1 MKTIRKIAT
10 ALFLAGI
17 AFAADAYDI
26 NYYASSSRL
35 STGKWVKIKVTRTG
49 MQQITHEQL
58 KEWGFDD
65 PDKVSVF
72 GYGGN
77 VLTSEFSAS
86 YSDDLPAQP
95 VYRGDDKIIFYGESD
110 ARILNYETVTN
121 TYIRRNTCATA
132 GYYLVTD
139 AYPGASTDPELKGAP
154 TSTTDALDHH
164 CNSQFAEEE
173 VFNPTKAGV
182 RFFGTDFKQK
192 PEQTFAFKAPY
203 PYEAGTSS
211 YRGRVNFRWVARM
224 ADSQRE
230 KLNYTTDY
238 DTSVGQNS
246 SLTSP
251 STNECHKTADGYI
264 SVITRTDG
272 NSLYTT
278 TFSAPTVGYEYA
290 AMDYVAFSYHR
301 RNRLYDIDQLPMVF
315 NSVAADCN
323 VTFDKANADIRFW
336 NVNNTFAPF
345 AYNTLYNENRRTIT
359 FAFESGYTY
368 SANGHA
374 YVIAFDPSK
383 DMYPVEYAG
392 DVENQNLHGMPT
404 PEMLIITSSPY
415 LPYAEELARAHR
427 DIQGMEVLV
436 VDQEKIF
443 NEFSSGT
450 PSVMGYR
457 RFIKMFH
464 DRAPGQFKYVLLYG
478 GGSFDNRHILYGDQS
493 YLLTYQCETPAYLNY
508 ITKAFSADSYFGM
521 LDDGFTLNG
530 ILSAQ
535 SDVAVGRLPV
545 LSISNA
551 VDVNKKLIGCLNNP
565 PLDNSRNCAT
575 LLADA
580 GDTGDPNAHQ
590 IQVEEIASAI
600 NALSPTTT
608 VTKPYCDLY
617 PWVSGESKDSRSL
630 LLRALNGGQ
639 AFLGYAGH
647 GSSSGISGSNLYYKS
662 DVISNTYKTPP
673 FVFLSTCNAM
683 SFDQNG
689 NGLGE
694 EFILVP
700 DGGAIGIVASCR
712 DVYQTHNQSWYM
724 SFVDKFFTATPGMT
738 QGDVYR
744 EARNHLLANHTSDAV
759 LNALSYNF
767 MGDPAMP
774 MYIPRYKVTTTMVS
788 GTEIADDATPVTVY
802 PLAENSIGGQIT
814 DSDGNIVSDFN
825 GTIYISVYDAP
836 VSVKTLG
843 QVSGNSPMEVTLDE
857 KCISQAIAQVADG
870 RFSTSIIIPEASIAD
885 KASRI
890 VYYAVSDD
898 KANQAAGAC
907 NNMII
912 AEYDE
917 TKAIPDTEAPIISQ
931 MYLDTPDNTDGAVID
946 NAATLYAEI
955 EPDASGLCI
964 TDSRIENNARVIIDG
979 NRSYS
984 SSTGTLTFNADGSY
998 LFEFPLTELSDGR
1011 HSLTLIISDNAG
1023 NRTERTIYFTVINRN
1038 AQATLIVEE
1047 SPARTEATFTLNH
1060 DFKSEPSGRLII
1072 EDASGNAIYSKA
1084 DVRFPY
1090 TWDLNDAD
1098 GNAVADGVYHCYAI
1112 LNGEKQYG
1120 GTAKTKLI
1128 VVKQ

>member
-1 MKTIRKIAT
+1 
-10 ALFLAGI
+10 
-17 AFAADAYDI
+17 
-26 NYYASSSRL
+26 
-35 STGKWVKIKVTRTG
+35 
-49 MQQITHEQL
+49 MQQITHDQL
-58 KEWGFDD
+58 KEWGFDN
-65 PDKVSVF
+65 PDEVSVF

-77 VLTSEFSAS
+77 VLTSEFSTS

-132 GYYLVTD
+132 GYYLITD
-139 AYPGASTDPELKGAP
+139 AYPDASTDPELKGAP
-154 TSTTDALDHH
+154 TSTASALNYH
-164 CNSQFAEEE
+164 CNSQFMEEE
-173 VFNPTKAGV
+173 VFNPEKAGA
-182 RFFGTDFKQK
+182 RYFGTNFKQE
-192 PEQTFAFKAPY
+192 PEQTFVFKAPY

-211 YRGRVNFRWVARM
+211 YRGRVNFRWIARM
-224 ADSQRE
+224 TESQRE

-238 DTSVGQNS
+238 GISVGQNS
-246 SLTSP
+246 TIVAP
-251 STNECHKTADGYI
+251 STNECYKSADGYI

-278 TFSAPTVGYEYA
+278 TFSEPTVGYEYA
-290 AMDYVAFSYHR
+290 AMDYVAFSYYR

-345 AYNTLYNENRRTIT
+345 AYNTLYNENKQTIT
-359 FAFESGYTY
+359 FAFESSYTY
-368 SANGHA
+368 STNGHA
-374 YVIAFDPSK
+374 YVIAFDPKK
-383 DMYPVEYAG
+383 DMYPVEYIG
-392 DVENQNLHGMPT
+392 TVENQNLHGIPT

-415 LPYAEELARAHR
+415 LPYAEELAQTHR

-457 RFIKMFH
+457 RFIKMFY
-464 DRAPGQFKYVLLYG
+464 DRAPRQFKYVLLYG
-478 GGSFDNRHILYGDQS
+478 GGSFDNRHLVYGDQS
-493 YLLTYQCETPAYLNY
+493 YLLTYQCETPAYMNY
-508 ITKAFSADSYFGM
+508 LTKVFAADSYFGM
-521 LDDGFTLNG
+521 LDDKFTLNG

-545 LSISNA
+545 LNISNA
-551 VDVNKKLIGCLNNP
+551 IDVNKKLIGYLNNP
-565 PLDNSRNCAT
+565 PLDNSHNCAT

-580 GDTGDPNAHQ
+580 GDTSDPNAHQ
-590 IQVEEIASAI
+590 IQVEEIASTI
-600 NALSPTTT
+600 NAISPATT
-608 VTKPYCDLY
+608 VIKPYCDLY
-617 PWVSGESKDSRSL
+617 PWVSGVAKDSRSL
-630 LLRALNGGQ
+630 LLQALNSGQ
-639 AFLGYAGH
+639 SFLGYAGH
-647 GSSSGISGSNLYYKS
+647 GGSSSLSGSHLYTKS
-662 DVISNTYKTPP
+662 DVISNTYKNPP

-700 DGGAIGIVASCR
+700 DGGAIGIIAACR
-712 DVYQTHNQSWYM
+712 EVYQSHNQSWYL
-724 SFVDKFFTATPGMT
+724 SFIDKFFTATPGMT
-738 QGDVYR
+738 QGDIYR
-744 EARNHLLANHTSDAV
+744 EARNHLIANYASDAV
-759 LNALSYNF
+759 LNSLNYNF
-767 MGDPAMP
+767 MGDPAIP
-774 MYIPRYKVTTTMVS
+774 MYIPRYKVATTMVS
-788 GTEIADDATPVTVY
+788 DTEITDGTATAIVY
-802 PLAENSIGGQIT
+802 PLAENSIGGQII

-825 GTIYISVYDAP
+825 GTIYISVYDTP

-843 QVSGNSPMEVTLDE
+843 QISGNSPMDVTLDE
-857 KCISQAIAQVADG
+857 KCISQAIAKVTDG
-870 RFSTSIIIPEASIAD
+870 QFSTSIIIPKASFAD
-885 KASRI
+885 KTSRI

-898 KANQAAGAC
+898 KANQASGYC

-912 AEYDE
+912 TEYDE
-917 TKAIPDTEAPIISQ
+917 TKARPDTESPIISQ
-931 MYLDTPDNTDGAVID
+931 MYLDTPDNTDGAII
-946 NAATLYAEI
+946 NNTATLYAEI

-964 TDSRIENNARVIIDG
+964 TDSRLENNARVIIDD

-984 SSTGTLTFNADGSY
+984 SSAGTLTYNADGSY
-998 LFEFPLTELSDGR
+998 MFEFPLNNLSDGQ
-1011 HSLTLIISDNAG
+1011 HSLTLIIVDNAG

-1047 SPARTEATFTLNH
+1047 SPARTEATFTLSH

-1072 EDASGNAIYSKA
+1072 EDASGNTIYSKA
-1084 DVRFPY
+1084 DVKFPY
-1090 TWDLNDAD
+1090 TWNLNDAE
-1098 GNAVADGVYHCYAI
+1098 GNAIADGVYDCYAI

-1120 GTAKTKLI
+1120 STAKTKLI